1 MYLEGI
7 ILHEISHWKTN
18 GLCYH
23 LHAESK
29 KMKHMN
35 ITKKQTNITNRNG
48 LTENKLIITSG
59 EREMGRDN
67 LGVGD

>member
-1 MYLEGI
+1 MVYAITYMQNL
-7 ILHEISHWKTN
+7 
-18 GLCYH
+18 
-23 LHAESK
+23 K